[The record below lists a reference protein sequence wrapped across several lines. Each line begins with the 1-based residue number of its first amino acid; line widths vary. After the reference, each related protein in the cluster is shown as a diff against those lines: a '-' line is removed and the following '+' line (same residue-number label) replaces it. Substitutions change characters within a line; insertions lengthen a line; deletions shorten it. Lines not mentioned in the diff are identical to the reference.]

1 MDKSRGIRNEMR
13 SKVCDEI
20 FKSIP
25 NPQRLNCTVEV
36 RGRLSNFVPHFIMD
50 IITYISRIRCEPMR
64 YECAHSHLVACDA
77 TSKGKL
83 SVSGTVPT
91 SPGDFSE
98 GVTRL
103 PGFMCLSLASMC
115 WIWCWLSLSLSV
127 KGARRRYNQGPAK
140 QQHWN
145 DLQPCATSTAMGL
158 LPWGGGG
165 GGGTASVKVIVR
177 LPGARWL

>member
-1 MDKSRGIRNEMR
+1 MDKSRGISNEMR

-36 RGRLSNFVPHFIMD
+36 RERLSNFVPHFIMD

-103 PGFMCLSLASMC
+103 PGFMCLSLASMY

-127 KGARRRYNQGPAK
+127 KGAAVDITKVQPNSSTGMTCNRACDINSHGP
-140 QQHWN
+140 
-145 DLQPCATSTAMGL
+145 LTR
-158 LPWGGGG
+158 GGGG
-165 GGGTASVKVIVR
+165 GHSFSEGDS
-177 LPGARWL
+177 